1 MKLFWQ
7 GGKCRTL
14 PNIGE
19 ANVGGGGQMS
29 GGQMSGGQIIWCAVP
44 CGLYGRPQKM
54 PKRPPNGERVAERRP
69 HGKKSS
75 Q

>member
-19 ANVGGGGQMS
+19 ANVGWANVRGGG
-29 GGQMSGGQIIWCAVP
+29 GKYRGLGK
-44 CGLYGRPQKM
+44 LYGVRW
-54 PKRPPNGERVAERRP
+54 RVGFMGAR
-69 HGKKSS
+69 KKKL
-75 Q
+75 